1 MLQTLFQ
8 RFARYNAWAN
18 RRLYA
23 ACAELDPAEYHRQR
37 PAFFGSIHRTLNH
50 ILVADRLW
58 VARIEGRTPPA
69 LALDTELY
77 PTLPELRAAR
87 EAEDAGLL
95 ALVDGLDEAALVR
108 KVSYRTIKGEPYTDD
123 VATILQHTFNHHTH
137 HRGQVH
143 DMLVATPVPPPPLDL
158 AYFVREDDAAQR

>member
-1 MLQTLFQ
+1 MLQELFQ

-58 VARIEGRTPPA
+58 VARA
-69 LALDTELY
+69 
-77 PTLPELRAAR
+77 RAAR
-87 EAEDAGLL
+87 RRPWRWIPSSTRPCPSCAPPARPRMRAFGPW
-95 ALVDGLDEAALVR
+95 
-108 KVSYRTIKGEPYTDD
+108 S
-123 VATILQHTFNHHTH
+123 
-137 HRGQVH
+137 
-143 DMLVATPVPPPPLDL
+143 TPWTRRHST
-158 AYFVREDDAAQR
+158 AR